1 MNKISMQ
8 RKKLGISQAKLAAHL
23 GWGQSRI
30 SNYELD
36 IRTPSLCDCRSIVTA
51 FNELGSDCSLD
62 DLFPSKC
69 GYESSSAMNNQGN
82 SHAPNQHADA

>member
-1 MNKISMQ
+1 MNKISTQ

-30 SNYELD
+30 SNYELG
-36 IRTPSLCDCRSIVTA
+36 IRTPSLCDCRSIVAA
-51 FNELGSDCSLD
+51 FNELGSNCSLD
-62 DLFPSKC
+62 DLFPSKY
-69 GYESSSAMNNQGN
+69 GYESNAMKNKGN